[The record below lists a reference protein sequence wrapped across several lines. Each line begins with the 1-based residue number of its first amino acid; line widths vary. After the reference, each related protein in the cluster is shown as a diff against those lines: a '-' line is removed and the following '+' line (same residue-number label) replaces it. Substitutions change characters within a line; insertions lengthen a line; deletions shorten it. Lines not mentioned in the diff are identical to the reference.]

1 MKLLLVDEDQ
11 HSIQLLAQ
19 TLSAQN
25 YVIDVAIDGEQGWIY
40 GSTYPYDLIILNWSL
55 PIVNGI
61 ELCQRFRKNDDD
73 TPIILLSD
81 RDSTKNR
88 ILAYE
93 AGADDYICKPV
104 EGEELAVRI
113 RALLRR
119 LNYDFVPILSWGDL
133 QLNPA
138 SCEVVY
144 GDQSLA
150 LTSKEYLLLE
160 LFLRHSQEVLTVED
174 IIDHLWSSNE
184 YPAIATVRSH
194 LRRLRNKLKTAG
206 FPSDLITT
214 VRGQGYCLKPL
225 PTEGEQGF
233 EFYGGQSYGSTQ
245 PDYGM
250 EFLGFTSPDQ
260 SIQAESLKQLNHAI
274 AEINHGYLSKEQ
286 QLNAIIAGQT
296 LTIHLTKLKL
306 SELSQIAIDLTE
318 AIQHYG
324 TEAGPHGELMSSQF
338 ITLCQELT
346 TCAELTHDD
355 GAPLPTTAPLWAI
368 VTQDPALIAQLV
380 PTAHGQGLRTKVMA
394 DPSIAQ
400 DWLKSC
406 LLYQDTL
413 PDGLILTIGFSEN
426 NFRFPSV
433 QEGLALITQCK
444 HLIPPIPV
452 IVIADRDRW
461 EDRLLIADHG
471 ATFYLAKPIN
481 PTQVIKLCQQTS
493 HHAPGNKK
501 IMVVDNDWDIIGAL
515 PPFLESW
522 GFKLTTLDD
531 VRQFWQVLEAIEPD
545 LLILGLVMAHHNGL
559 ELCKLLRT
567 HPRWFKLPILL
578 LTDNE
583 DRSIVADVF
592 TSGGNDLIHKPILPH
607 HLAYRIVSHLNLRV

>member
-1 MKLLLVDEDQ
+1 M
-11 HSIQLLAQ
+11 
-19 TLSAQN
+19 
-25 YVIDVAIDGEQGWIY
+25 
-40 GSTYPYDLIILNWSL
+40 
-55 PIVNGI
+55 
-61 ELCQRFRKNDDD
+61 
-73 TPIILLSD
+73 
-81 RDSTKNR
+81 
-88 ILAYE
+88 
-93 AGADDYICKPV
+93 

-138 SCEVVY
+138 GCEVVY
-144 GDQSLA
+144 GDQSLG

-174 IIDHLWSSNE
+174 IIDHLWPSNE

-194 LRRLRNKLKTAG
+194 LRRLRHKLKTAG

-225 PTEGEQGF
+225 PTEGEDGF
-233 EFYGGQSYGSTQ
+233 DLYGGQNHGLTP

-250 EFLGFTSPDQ
+250 EWLGRTSPDQ
-260 SIQAESLKQLNHAI
+260 SIQAESLKELNEAI
-274 AEINHGYLSKEQ
+274 AGINHGYLSKEH
-286 QLNAIIAGQT
+286 QLNAIIAGQILT
-296 LTIHLTKLKL
+296 LHLSKSKL
-306 SELSQIAIDLTE
+306 SDLSQIAIDITE

-324 TEAGPHGELMSSQF
+324 TDAAPPGEFIASKF
-338 ITLCQELT
+338 ITLYQALTATHPELS
-346 TCAELTHDD
+346 HDD
-355 GAPLPTTAPLWAI
+355 GTSLPTTAPLWAM
-368 VTQDPALIAQLV
+368 VSQDQTLMAQLV
-380 PTAHGQGLRTKVMA
+380 PMAHGQGLRTKVMA

-413 PDGLILTIGFSEN
+413 PDGLILTISFSDN

-433 QEGLALITQCK
+433 QESLTLITQCK

-461 EDRLLIADHG
+461 EDRLLIADYG

-481 PTQVIKLCQQTS
+481 PTQVIKLCQQTT
-493 HHAPGNKK
+493 HHAPSNKK
-501 IMVVDNDWDIIGAL
+501 IMVVDNDWDIVGAL

-531 VRQFWQVLEAIEPD
+531 VRQFWQVLDAIEPD
-545 LLILGLVMAHHNGL
+545 LLILGLVMAHQNGL

-607 HLAYRIVSHLNLRV
+607 HLAHRIVSHLNLRV